1 MPEVTPGTLREGDY
15 DVTQHAGACQT
26 CVPHLVARSRRR
38 RPSWG
43 GLLGE
48 LRQPDGLGRVRGPS
62 KSRCAARNKV
72 AFQRVSTLQPS
83 PSLVSTSARRLRRL
97 VSQGSHTLQ
106 ADELKCSRAE
116 RLQQITSLT
125 QAATQPSS
133 DLT

>member
-1 MPEVTPGTLREGDY
+1 MPEDTPGTLREGDY

-43 GLLGE
+43 VLLGE

-83 PSLVSTSARRLRRL
+83 LVSTSARRLRRL
-97 VSQGSHTLQ
+97 VSQGSHTPQ
-106 ADELKCSRAE
+106 ADELKCSRVKDFS
-116 RLQQITSLT
+116 RSL
-125 QAATQPSS
+125 
-133 DLT
+133 